1 MVATKMKSTVLYVP
15 IAEVEITSLR
25 KVHGEHI
32 YLINRYELSVLLTTT
47 NKFRLS

>member
-25 KVHGEHI
+25 KIHSEHI